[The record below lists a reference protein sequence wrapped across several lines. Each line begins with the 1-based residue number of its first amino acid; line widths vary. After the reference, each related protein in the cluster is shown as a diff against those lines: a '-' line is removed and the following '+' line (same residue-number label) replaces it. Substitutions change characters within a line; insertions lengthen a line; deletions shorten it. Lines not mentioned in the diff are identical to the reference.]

1 MSYILFDVGTNWGEN
16 SLTRAAQDPNVEV
29 WAFEQRVECLF

>member
-16 SLTRAAQDPNVEV
+16 SLPKAVESNDHLNNEWNVY
-29 WAFEQRVECLF
+29 FKKL

>member
-16 SLTRAAQDPNVEV
+16 SLTRAAQDPNV
-29 WAFEQRVECLF
+29 VECLF